1 MRGSAALVLLGLCS
15 ACAGGGRQERDAD
28 ELYLRGQYAQA
39 LPLYADLAAS
49 HDNGRLWAKA
59 GATALRAGQLDSAAN
74 AYLALASA
82 DPSRHAEASD
92 GLAETARL
100 ALRSRHM
107 TALATA
113 VAALARV
120 APEWPVTSYAYALVQ
135 GGTLKPASRA
145 RMLPL
150 ALAGAP
156 DAGTFDSLLLQYG
169 ALTSGAQCAEAAYAF
184 RAVMRRTTDPAM
196 RDSAGTGYA
205 TCALR
210 LGLAALDSSQVIE
223 ADRWFARASRG
234 DPAGWTGRRALL
246 GLGDARVKQG
256 DPIAAAIAWQRAITA
271 GAPDD
276 SLSQLA
282 RNRLATLATA
292 DSAGAATRL
301 DVQ

>member
-1 MRGSAALVLLGLCS
+1 MKRRLALVLLG
-15 ACAGGGRQERDAD
+15 ACLACGGSGQQERNAD
-28 ELYLRGQYAQA
+28 ELYLSGRYADA
-39 LPLYADLAAS
+39 LPIYAGLAES
-49 HDNGRLWAKA
+49 HETARLWAKTA
-59 GATALRAGQLDSAAN
+59 ATALRAGQLDSAAN
-74 AYLALASA
+74 AFLALASA
-82 DPSRHAEASD
+82 DPTRHAEASD
-92 GLAETARL
+92 GLAEVARQ
-100 ALRSRHM
+100 ALRSRSM
-107 TALATA
+107 GALAAA
-113 VAALARV
+113 VTGLERI

-169 ALTSGAQCAEAAYAF
+169 ALMSGSQCAEAAYAF
-184 RAVMRRTTDPAM
+184 RAVMRRSTDAGM

-210 LGLAALDSSQVIE
+210 LGIAALDSSQIIS

-256 DPIAAAIAWQRAITA
+256 DPIAAAIAWQRAITT
-271 GAPDD
+271 GAPHD

-282 RNRLATLATA
+282 RDRLATLSPA
-292 DSAGAATRL
+292 DSAGDTTRM

>member
-1 MRGSAALVLLGLCS
+1 VKPRLVLLLLGACLACS
-15 ACAGGGRQERDAD
+15 GSGQRERDAD
-28 ELYLRGQYAQA
+28 ELYLSGRYAEA
-39 LPLYADLAAS
+39 LPVYAGLAAS
-49 HDNGRLWAKA
+49 DEAARLWAKA
-59 GATALRAGQLDSAAN
+59 GAAALRAGQLDSAAS
-74 AYLALASA
+74 AFLALASA

-92 GLAETARL
+92 GLAEVARQ
-100 ALRSRHM
+100 ALRSRTM
-107 TALATA
+107 GPLATA
-113 VAALARV
+113 VAGLERV
-120 APEWPVTSYAYALVQ
+120 APEWPVTGYAYALVQ
-135 GGTLKPASRA
+135 GGTLPPASRA

-169 ALTSGAQCAEAAYAF
+169 ALTSSTQCAEAAYAY
-184 RAVMRRTTDPAM
+184 RAVMRRSNDAGM

-210 LGLAALDSSQVIE
+210 LGLAALDSSQVIS

-256 DPIAAAIAWQRAITA
+256 DPIAAAIAWQRAITT
-271 GAPDD
+271 GAPGD

-282 RNRLATLATA
+282 RDRLATLSPA
-292 DSAGAATRL
+292 DSAGETTRM

>member
-1 MRGSAALVLLGLCS
+1 MLLFIGLCL
-15 ACAGGGRQERDAD
+15 ACSGGQQERDAD
-28 ELYLRGQYAQA
+28 EQYLGGRYVEA
-39 LPLYADLAAS
+39 LPIYAGLAAT

-74 AYLALASA
+74 AFMALASA

-92 GLAETARL
+92 GLAEVARQ
-100 ALRSRHM
+100 ALRSRDM

-113 VAALARV
+113 VAGLERI
-120 APEWPVTSYAYALVQ
+120 APDWPITSYAYALVQ

-156 DAGTFDSLLLQYG
+156 DAATFDALLLQYG
-169 ALTSGAQCAEAAYAF
+169 ALMSGNQCAEAAYAY
-184 RAVMRRTTDPAM
+184 RAVVRRSTDAEM

-210 LGLAALDSSQVIE
+210 LGIAALDSSQIIA

-234 DPAGWTGRRALL
+234 APSGWTGRRALV
-246 GLGDARVKQG
+246 GLGDARVRQG
-256 DPIAAAIAWQRAITA
+256 DPIAAAIAWQRAISLGT
-271 GAPDD
+271 PDD
-276 SLSQLA
+276 SLSRLA
-282 RNRLATLATA
+282 RNRLATLSSA
-292 DSAGAATRL
+292 DSAGDTRPL

>member
-1 MRGSAALVLLGLCS
+1 MIRRVVLLLVAFCLACS
-15 ACAGGGRQERDAD
+15 GGQQEHDAD
-28 ELYLRGQYAQA
+28 ELYLSGRYADA
-39 LPLYADLAAS
+39 LPLYAGLAATHES
-49 HDNGRLWAKA
+49 ARLWAKT
-59 GATALRAGQLDSAAN
+59 GATALRAGQLDSAAS
-74 AYLALASA
+74 AFLALASA

-92 GLAETARL
+92 GLAEVARQ
-100 ALRSRHM
+100 ALRSRAM
-107 TALATA
+107 SALATA
-113 VAALARV
+113 VAGLEKI
-120 APEWPVTSYAYALVQ
+120 APEWPVTTYAYALVQ

-169 ALTSGAQCAEAAYAF
+169 ELMSGSQCAEAAYAF
-184 RAVMRRTTDPAM
+184 RAVMRRSTNAGM

-210 LGLAALDSSQVIE
+210 LGLAALDSSEVIA

-234 DPAGWTGRRALL
+234 DPAGWTGRRALV

-256 DPIAAAIAWQRAITA
+256 DPIAAAIAWQRAITL
-271 GAPDD
+271 GTPDD

-282 RNRLATLATA
+282 RDRLATLSPA
-292 DSAGAATRL
+292 DSAGDTRPV

>member
-1 MRGSAALVLLGLCS
+1 MKSRLALLLLGACLACS
-15 ACAGGGRQERDAD
+15 GNGQQERNAD
-28 ELYLRGQYAQA
+28 ELYLNGRYAEA
-39 LPLYADLAAS
+39 LPVYAALAAS
-49 HDNGRLWAKA
+49 HENARLWGKT
-59 GATALRAGQLDSAAN
+59 GVTALRAGQLDSAAN
-74 AYLALASA
+74 AFLALASA
-82 DPSRHAEASD
+82 DPTRHAEASD
-92 GLAETARL
+92 GLAEAARQ
-100 ALRSRHM
+100 ALRSRSM
-107 TALATA
+107 SALATA
-113 VAALARV
+113 VAGLQRV
-120 APEWPVTSYAYALVQ
+120 APAWPVTAYVYALVQ

-169 ALTSGAQCAEAAYAF
+169 ALTSGTRCAEAAYAY
-184 RAVMRRTTDPAM
+184 RAVMRRSTDAGM

-205 TCALR
+205 TCALH
-210 LGLAALDSSQVIE
+210 LGLAALDSSQVIS

-256 DPIAAAIAWQRAITA
+256 DPIAAAIAWQRTITT
-271 GAPDD
+271 GAPED

-282 RNRLATLATA
+282 RKRLATLSPA
-292 DSAGAATRL
+292 DSAGETTRM

>member
-1 MRGSAALVLLGLCS
+1 MALLLIGFCLACS
-15 ACAGGGRQERDAD
+15 GGQQERDAD
-28 ELYLRGQYAQA
+28 ELYLSGRYADA
-39 LPLYADLAAS
+39 LPLYAGLAATHES
-49 HDNGRLWAKA
+49 ARLWAKT
-59 GATALRAGQLDSAAN
+59 GATALRAGQLDSAAS

-82 DPSRHAEASD
+82 DPSRHAEAGD
-92 GLAETARL
+92 GLAEVARQ
-100 ALRSRHM
+100 ALRTRAM
-107 TALATA
+107 GALATA
-113 VAALARV
+113 VAGLERI

-145 RMLPL
+145 KMLPL

-169 ALTSGAQCAEAAYAF
+169 GLMSTSQCAEAAYAF
-184 RAVMRRTTDPAM
+184 RAVMRRSTNAGM

-210 LGLAALDSSQVIE
+210 LGIAALDSNAVIS

-256 DPIAAAIAWQRAITA
+256 DPIAAAIAWQRAITL
-271 GAPDD
+271 GTPDD
-276 SLSQLA
+276 TLSKLA
-282 RNRLATLATA
+282 RNRLATLSPA
-292 DSAGAATRL
+292 DSAGDTRPV